1 MLSRTFIRTTRSI
14 YRPSTFIPA
23 RTLSQT
29 TRVAARKD
37 AMGKDDLKPEPNEY
51 SKSASDDEAARID
64 GTAFNPN
71 QTRPEE
77 QLESG
82 EQEKGTVSA
91 PSKGEGNPLNA
102 SPANHEISQPRKG
115 TEGGAE
121 SSSAQSGQ
129 GPSDRQRSSGGST
142 TGGSGSYKSGK
153 GKKYD

>member
-1 MLSRTFIRTTRSI
+1 MLSRTFFRTTRSL
-14 YRPSTFIPA
+14 YRPSTFIPSRA
-23 RTLSQT
+23 LSQT

-82 EQEKGTVSA
+82 EQEKGT
-91 PSKGEGNPLNA
+91 GNPLNA

>member
-1 MLSRTFIRTTRSI
+1 MLSRTFFRTTRSL
-14 YRPSTFIPA
+14 YRPSTFIPSRA
-23 RTLSQT
+23 LSQT

-91 PSKGEGNPLNA
+91 PSKGEVRQSPYTSTLLYCHSWGDGETAVSFQSPFSFCLFTFYHLPRPA
-102 SPANHEISQPRKG
+102 SPLREFFLYRTQIL
-115 TEGGAE
+115 T
-121 SSSAQSGQ
+121 
-129 GPSDRQRSSGGST
+129 
-142 TGGSGSYKSGK
+142 
-153 GKKYD
+153 